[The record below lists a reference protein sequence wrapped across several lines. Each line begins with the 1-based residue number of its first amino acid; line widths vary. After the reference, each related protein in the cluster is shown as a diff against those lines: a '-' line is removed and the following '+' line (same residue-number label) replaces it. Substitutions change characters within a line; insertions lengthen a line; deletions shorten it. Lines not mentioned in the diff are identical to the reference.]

1 MAKASYLGLI
11 TCPICGNEN
20 ATVHKQETGT
30 KKGRLYYRC
39 YETINGSAMR
49 CGTIQCIGPTGQ
61 TFINSNLRPIAQPS
75 PAPKKPVDEIVPE
88 PIGQPEP
95 PAPVPGNPEPGPIGQ
110 PEPEIEPI
118 GQGGAGDEPKPID
131 NNLPEP
137 IADPVPE
144 KRGLWRY
151 LTQG

>member
-11 TCPICGNEN
+11 TCPMCGNEN
-20 ATVHKQETGT
+20 ATVHQQTSGT

-61 TFINSNLRPIAQPS
+61 TFINSNQR
-75 PAPKKPVDEIVPE
+75 
-88 PIGQPEP
+88 PIGQQEP
-95 PAPVPGNPEPGPIGQ
+95 PAPPVEPVEPIGL
-110 PEPEIEPI
+110 PVIDDPSSIEPIEPI
-118 GQGGAGDEPKPID
+118 GDAWSFEPVGDALPEEIQ
-131 NNLPEP
+131 PEP
-137 IADPVPE
+137 IIEPIPVQ
-144 KRGLWRY
+144 KKLGLWRY